1 VGVRRRYRTG
11 ALGGGEVKTGR
22 EQYLQ
27 ALAGLRETTRTQAER
42 VAGLLAKQGEVQAG
56 QVSRVAEDLLRST
69 RKHREQLSRLIQREV
84 KRQLSAVGIATRD
97 EVARLQQR
105 VRALEQ
111 AAERSGRSAGAGRR
125 PASPRAA
132 AASRSSTRTRT
143 AGARSR
149 SSAASPGTARRGR
162 GSTAPTG
169 TGSDDTATGT
179 STGSDDTGTGSGSA

>member
-111 AAERSGRSAGAGRR
+111 AAERSGRSAGAG
-125 PASPRAA
+125 
-132 AASRSSTRTRT
+132 
-143 AGARSR
+143 
-149 SSAASPGTARRGR
+149 TARRGR

>member
-1 VGVRRRYRTG
+1 M
-11 ALGGGEVKTGR
+11 KTGR

-132 AASRSSTRTRT
+132 AASRSSTRT

-149 SSAASPGTARRGR
+149 SSAAPPGTARRGR